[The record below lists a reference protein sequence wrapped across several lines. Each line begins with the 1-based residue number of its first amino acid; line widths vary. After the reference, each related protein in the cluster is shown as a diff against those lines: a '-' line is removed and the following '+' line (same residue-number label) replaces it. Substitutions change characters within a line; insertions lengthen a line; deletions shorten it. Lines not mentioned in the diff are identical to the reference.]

1 MRFLI
6 LRCVELLVV
15 SCVVELA
22 MALPMAL
29 YFHRITVFALPVN
42 VFILPL
48 LLILMPAALVTLLR
62 WLWSGRPTAVVPAM
76 IVAVFLHIGI
86 GLVHLFGSM
95 ALGRLPHSRAAALA
109 IARLLRAACGGYR
122 AIPP

>member
-1 MRFLI
+1 VRFLI
-6 LRCVELLVV
+6 RIVELLVV

-48 LLILMPAALVTLLR
+48 LMILMPAALATLLA
-62 WLWSGRPTAVVPAM
+62 L
-76 IVAVFLHIGI
+76 
-86 GLVHLFGSM
+86 LVW
-95 ALGRLPHSRAAALA
+95 PAAAVLQ
-109 IARLLRAACGGYR
+109 
-122 AIPP
+122 P